1 MACQAPGFCAGTAG
15 SLRKVPLMDPRR
27 TRAREACLYAC
38 RTVSLLGR
46 SLLPLWYL
54 PALTKVHRPLL
65 KILLSSQ
72 QLKKCRRK
80 CFRGSTRL
88 RR

>member
-1 MACQAPGFCAGTAG
+1 MSFEFWMLAQLG
-15 SLRKVPLMDPRR
+15 SEL
-27 TRAREACLYAC
+27 
-38 RTVSLLGR
+38 SSLGR
-46 SLLPLWYL
+46 SLLPLCYL

-72 QLKKCRRK
+72 QLKKCRLK
-80 CFRGSTRL
+80 CFWGSTRL

>member
-1 MACQAPGFCAGTAG
+1 MYTCIYDQMYGVIASVFGYVCFVYVC
-15 SLRKVPLMDPRR
+15 V
-27 TRAREACLYAC
+27 CLTTC
-38 RTVSLLGR
+38 TIHPFTFNSSLGR

-54 PALTKVHRPLL
+54 PALIKVHRPLL

-72 QLKKCRRK
+72 QLKKCCLK
-80 CFRGSTRL
+80 CIRGSTSL